1 MHKVKIVSTGFYLP
15 PKIQTSADLAL
26 LIGKS
31 EKWIISR
38 SGVAERRI
46 AEEPMDVM
54 AAKAAKEA
62 MGSGPPPDCIINA
75 STTPLQLIPDSAPF
89 IQQALE
95 MEGVPAWSI
104 HATCL
109 SFLVALNTA
118 VGLIESKF
126 YKRILIVSSE
136 TGTPFRD
143 MDDPESASLFGDA
156 AAAAIIEPTP
166 EGESSAYLDWEMNTW
181 PDGAELTEFRGAG
194 TRHPPNH
201 PTKTS
206 EKDNLFQMKGTR
218 VYRQAMIRINKN
230 LSDLYARNNITPEKI
245 DRLILHQASGRAVD
259 MAVNFGFPPEKSVKI
274 VHKVGNT
281 IAASIPLVLATANQ
295 EGLLKRGDLLLVGG
309 TGAGLSVGFS
319 IIRW

>member
-1 MHKVKIVSTGFYLP
+1 MQRVKIVSTGFYLP
-15 PKIQTSADLAL
+15 PKVQTAAELAP

-31 EKWIISR
+31 ERWIITR

-46 AEEPMDVM
+46 AEEPMDEM
-54 AAKAAKEA
+54 ATKAAKEA
-62 MGSGPPPDCIINA
+62 LGDGPAPDCIINA
-75 STTPLQLIPDSAPF
+75 STTPLQLIPDSSPF
-89 IQQALE
+89 IQQTMG
-95 MEGVPAWSI
+95 MEGIPSWSI

-109 SFLVALNTA
+109 SFLVALNSA
-118 VGLIESKF
+118 AALIESKV

-136 TGTPFRD
+136 AGTPFRD
-143 MDDPESASLFGDA
+143 FEDPKSAALFGDA

-166 EGESSAYLDWEMNTW
+166 EGESSAYIDWEMNTW

-206 EKDNLFQMKGTR
+206 PKDNLFQMKGKQ
-218 VYRQAMIRINKN
+218 VYRQALLRIKSNLTALYTRNKV
-230 LSDLYARNNITPEKI
+230 SPKDF
-245 DRLILHQASGRAVD
+245 DRLIMHQASGPAVQ
-259 MAVNFGFPPEKSVKI
+259 MAEAFGFPPEKTVNI
-274 VHKVGNT
+274 IGKVGNT
-281 IAASIPLVLATANQ
+281 IAASIPLVLATANK

>member
-1 MHKVKIVSTGFYLP
+1 MPRVKIVSTGFYLP
-15 PKIQTSADLAL
+15 PKIQTSADLAP

-46 AEEPMDVM
+46 AEESMDVM
-54 AAKAAKEA
+54 AAKAAKKA
-62 MGSGPPPDCIINA
+62 MGSGSPPDCIINA

-89 IQQALE
+89 IQRALK
-95 MEGVPAWSI
+95 MEGIPAWSI

-118 VGLIESKF
+118 AGLIESKF

-143 MDDPESASLFGDA
+143 LDDPESASLFGDA

-166 EGESSAYLDWEMNTW
+166 EGEQSAYIDWEMNTW
-181 PDGAELTEFRGAG
+181 PNGAELTEFRGAG

-218 VYRQAMIRINKN
+218 VYRQAIIRIKKN
-230 LSDLYARNNITPEKI
+230 LSDLYARNNITPKKI
-245 DRLILHQASGRAVD
+245 DRLIMHQASGRAVD
-259 MAVNFGFPPEKSVKI
+259 MAVNFGFPPEKTVKI
-274 VHKVGNT
+274 VNKVGNT

>member
-1 MHKVKIVSTGFYLP
+1 MHKVKIVSTGYYLP
-15 PKIQTSADLAL
+15 PKIQTAAELAP

-31 EKWIISR
+31 EKWIINHA
-38 SGVAERRI
+38 GVAERRI

-62 MGSGPPPDCIINA
+62 LGSGPPPDCILNA
-75 STTPLQLIPDSAPF
+75 SATPLQLIPDSATF
-89 IQQALE
+89 IQRALK
-95 MEGVPAWSI
+95 MEGIPAWSI

-118 VGLIESKF
+118 AALIESKF

-136 TGTPFRD
+136 TGTSFRD
-143 MDDPESASLFGDA
+143 FDDPESASLFGDA
-156 AAAAIIEPTP
+156 AAAAVVEPTP
-166 EGESSAYLDWEMNTW
+166 EGEPSAYIDWEMNTW

-194 TRHPPNH
+194 TKHPPNH
-201 PTKTS
+201 PTKTT

-218 VYRQAMIRINKN
+218 VFRKALILIQKN
-230 LSDLYARNNITPEKI
+230 LSVLYPRNNITPEHI
-245 DRLILHQASGRAVD
+245 DWLILHQASGRAVN
-259 MAVNFGFPPEKSVKI
+259 MAGNFGFPPEKTVNI
-274 VHKVGNT
+274 IEKVGNT
-281 IAASIPLVLATANQ
+281 IAASIPLVLATANKR
-295 EGLLKRGDLLLVGG
+295 GLLKRGDLLLVGG

>member
-1 MHKVKIVSTGFYLP
+1 MQRVKIVSTGFYLP
-15 PKIQTSADLAL
+15 PKVQTAAELAP

-31 EKWIISR
+31 EKWIVSR

-46 AEEPMDVM
+46 AEESMDVM
-54 AAKAAKEA
+54 AAKAARMA
-62 MGSGPPPDCIINA
+62 LGDGPSPDCIINA
-75 STTPLQLIPDSAPF
+75 STTPLQLIPDSSPF
-89 IQQALE
+89 IQQSLG
-95 MEGVPAWSI
+95 MEGIPSWSI

-109 SFLVALNTA
+109 SFLVALNSA
-118 VGLIESKF
+118 AAMIESKV

-136 TGTPFRD
+136 AGTPFRD
-143 MDDPESASLFGDA
+143 FDDPKSAVLFGDA
-156 AAAAIIEPTP
+156 AAAAIIERTP
-166 EGESSAYLDWEMNTW
+166 EGESSAYIDWEMNTW

-206 EKDNLFQMKGTR
+206 AKDNLFQMKGQK
-218 VYRQAMIRINKN
+218 VYRQALIRIKKN
-230 LSDLYARNNITPEKI
+230 LSELYSRNNLKPKDF
-245 DRLILHQASGRAVD
+245 DRLIMHQASGPAVQ
-259 MAVNFGFPPEKSVKI
+259 MAETFGFSPEKTVSI
-274 VHKVGNT
+274 IAKVGNT
-281 IAASIPLVLATANQ
+281 IAASIPLVLATANN

>member
-1 MHKVKIVSTGFYLP
+1 MQRVKIVSTGFYLP
-15 PKIQTSADLAL
+15 PKIQTAAELAP

-31 EKWIISR
+31 ERWIITR

-54 AAKAAKEA
+54 ATKAAHEA
-62 MGSGPPPDCIINA
+62 IGEDAPPDCIINA
-75 STTPLQLIPDSAPF
+75 STTPLQLIPDSSPF
-89 IQQALE
+89 IQQT
-95 MEGVPAWSI
+95 MGFEGIPSWSI

-109 SFLVALNTA
+109 SFLVALNSA
-118 VGLIESKF
+118 AALIESKV

-136 TGTPFRD
+136 AGTPFRD
-143 MDDPESASLFGDA
+143 FDDPKSAVLFGDA

-166 EGESSAYLDWEMNTW
+166 EGEPSAYIDWEMNTW
-181 PDGAELTEFRGAG
+181 PDGADLTEFRGAG

-206 EKDNLFQMKGTR
+206 PKDNLFQMRGKQ
-218 VYRQAMIRINKN
+218 VYRQALLRIKQN
-230 LSDLYARNNITPEKI
+230 LTDLYSRNKVTPKDF
-245 DRLILHQASGRAVD
+245 DRLILHQASGPAVQ
-259 MAVNFGFPPEKSVKI
+259 MSEAFGFPPGKTVNIIS
-274 VHKVGNT
+274 KVGNT
-281 IAASIPLVLATANQ
+281 IAASIPLVLATANK

-319 IIRW
+319 IVRW